1 MVAEQVK
8 NRKQAN
14 RNGLVKTP
22 APGLQDN
29 GIEAMFRAAH
39 SCKWSMR
46 SLQAPSA
53 NGFSRKTPALTVAA
67 NNTQAR

>member
-1 MVAEQVK
+1 MVAEQEK
-8 NRKQAN
+8 NWKQAH

-29 GIEAMFRAAH
+29 GIEATFHVPH

-46 SLQAPSA
+46 SLQAPGA